1 MAQMGEW
8 TTMAA
13 GLIVASVKGHAAKEE
28 DAKKQLMKP
37 EQLPITTKP
46 PLRSRYAEE
55 QPGCLPRG
63 VSVFVKNRSTG
74 AVQFGKGGCVYA
86 KNPPGNVLPKM
97 GGISA
102 SALVGF
108 VSARRGSRF
117 RKIASATPRPGT
129 GHFRSNGLLSCCCPV
144 QLVITAKVTGKKAY
158 ATSQQIY
165 EAVKSLWT
173 KQQQQRVISDPK
185 EKTKLGSSAETEI
198 LAKIAQNLKP
208 GSAFADRTQL
218 CNEDQNRIHRR
229 CYSFSLT
236 PSSWI
241 TASPRCRYVQP

>member
-1 MAQMGEW
+1 VTAFRMGER

-55 QPGCLPRG
+55 QPGCLPRALIHSTATGRYFGWCKG

-86 KNPPGNVLPKM
+86 KNLPGNVLPKM

-129 GHFRSNGLLSCCCPV
+129 GHLRSNGLLPCCCPV

-185 EKTKLGSSAETEI
+185 EKMKLGMPLPTELSSATKTKTES
-198 LAKIAQNLKP
+198 IAGATMQIRTALEAERVQKLKL
-208 GSAFADRTQL
+208 S
-218 CNEDQNRIHRR
+218 
-229 CYSFSLT
+229 
-236 PSSWI
+236 
-241 TASPRCRYVQP
+241 V